1 MSMRAAY
8 HLAFA
13 VFSVGTVATPTTAP
27 NATDPITTTSALQS
41 HAIPDA
47 VRNIAADLSAG
58 LNAKQESSPAIHLDQ
73 GISVGESLSELVELH
88 PIPKHETY
96 RYAVVDGHRVIV
108 DATSR
113 KIVYVIQ

>member
-1 MSMRAAY
+1 MRAAY

-27 NATDPITTTSALQS
+27 NATDPSTTTAAIQS
-41 HAIPDA
+41 HAIPDS
-47 VRNIAADLSAG
+47 VRNIAADVSASLNEKRERPLSPSYG
-58 LNAKQESSPAIHLDQ
+58 QR
-73 GISVGESLSELVELH
+73 ISVGESLSELIELY

>member
-1 MSMRAAY
+1 MRAAY

-13 VFSVGTVATPTTAP
+13 VFSVGTVAAPTTVPNAPDPTTA
-27 NATDPITTTSALQS
+27 TSSIQS
-41 HAIPDA
+41 HPIPDT
-47 VRNIAADLSAG
+47 VRNIAADLSAR
-58 LNAKQESSPAIHLDQ
+58 LNAGQENFPVAALDR
-73 GISVGESLSELVELH
+73 GISPGESLSETIELY

>member
-1 MSMRAAY
+1 MRAAY

-13 VFSVGTVATPTTAP
+13 VFSVGTVATPTVAP
-27 NATDPITTTSALQS
+27 NAIDPITTASEIPS

-47 VRNIAADLSAG
+47 VRNIAADFAVRLNGNQEGSPTLS
-58 LNAKQESSPAIHLDQ
+58 LNQGMSIGKSLPES
-73 GISVGESLSELVELH
+73 VEVH

-96 RYAVVDGHRVIV
+96 RYALVDGHRVIV
-108 DATSR
+108 DAVSR

>member
-27 NATDPITTTSALQS
+27 NATDPVATTSAIQS
-41 HAIPDA
+41 HAIPDV
-47 VRNIAADLSAG
+47 VRNIATDFSAR
-58 LNAKQESSPAIHLDQ
+58 LNAKQERAEGHIDQ
-73 GISVGESLSELVELH
+73 KISIGESLSELIELH

-96 RYAVVDGHRVIV
+96 RYAEVNGHRLVV

-113 KIVYVIQ
+113 KIVYVIH

>member
-1 MSMRAAY
+1 MRAAY

-13 VFSVGTVATPTTAP
+13 VFSVGTVAAPTSAP
-27 NATDPITTTSALQS
+27 NATAPITATSSIQPR
-41 HAIPDA
+41 AIPDVVRDIA
-47 VRNIAADLSAG
+47 VDLSGRLKAR
-58 LNAKQESSPAIHLDQ
+58 QENSSSDDPDRK
-73 GISVGESLSELVELH
+73 ISLGGSLSDAVELH

>member
-1 MSMRAAY
+1 MRAAY

-13 VFSVGTVATPTTAP
+13 VFSVGTIATPTTAP
-27 NATDPITTTSALQS
+27 NATDPLATASVNPS
-41 HAIPDA
+41 HAIPEA
-47 VRNIAADLSAG
+47 VRTMAADLSARLTVG
-58 LNAKQESSPAIHLDQ
+58 LERSPTTSVAQ
-73 GISVGESLSELVELH
+73 GTSVGDSLSETIELR

-96 RYAVVDGHRVIV
+96 RYAVVDGRRVIV

>member
-8 HLAFA
+8 HLAIA
-13 VFSVGTVATPTTAP
+13 VFSVGTVASPTPAP
-27 NATDPITTTSALQS
+27 NVTDPITTTSAIQS
-41 HAIPDA
+41 HAIPDT
-47 VRNIAADLSAG
+47 VRNIAADLSAR
-58 LNAKQESSPAIHLDQ
+58 LNAKQESSAAIHLDQ
-73 GISVGESLSELVELH
+73 GMSVGESLSELVELH

-96 RYAVVDGHRVIV
+96 RYAVLDGHRVIV

>member
-1 MSMRAAY
+1 MRAAY

-13 VFSVGTVATPTTAP
+13 VFSVGTVVTPTTAP
-27 NATDPITTTSALQS
+27 NATDPITTSSAIQS

-47 VRNIAADLSAG
+47 VRNIAADVSAS
-58 LNAKQESSPAIHLDQ
+58 LNVKRESSLAPSYDQ
-73 GISVGESLSELVELH
+73 QISVGESLSELVELY

-113 KIVYVIQ
+113 KIVYIIQ

>member
-1 MSMRAAY
+1 MRVAY

-13 VFSVGTVATPTTAP
+13 VFSVGTIAAPTTAP
-27 NATDPITTTSALQS
+27 NATGPITATSSIQS

-47 VRNIAADLSAG
+47 VRNIAADLSSRLSAR
-58 LNAKQESSPAIHLDQ
+58 QENSPAADLDQ
-73 GISVGESLSELVELH
+73 EISIGESLSDSVELY

-96 RYAVVDGHRVIV
+96 RYAAVGGHRVIV

>member
-8 HLAFA
+8 HLAFV
-13 VFSVGTVATPTTAP
+13 VFSAGTVATPTTAP
-27 NATDPITTTSALQS
+27 NATDPITTSAIQS

-47 VRNIAADLSAG
+47 FRNIAADMPAR
-58 LNAKQESSPAIHLDQ
+58 LNAKQESSPAVHLGQ
-73 GISVGESLSELVELH
+73 GISVGESLSELVALH

-113 KIVYVIQ
+113 KVVYIIQ